1 MNRKKGPDLTL
12 PVIPFPASNKEK
24 MLRYLL
30 AFLLSVFVGCDQQ
43 EAIVP
48 AEGEAAK
55 PAYGDTFIEASIGEP
70 NNLLPVLSSDSA
82 SSDINRLVYN
92 GLIRYDKDLQLEGE
106 LAESWEISEDKL
118 TFTFRLRKGVT
129 WHDGTPFTSA
139 DVLFTYRL
147 YINPDV
153 PTSYAEDFLQVA
165 SAEAPDPYTF
175 RVTYEKPYAPALE
188 SWGTPIHPK
197 HLLEGDDITKSPLS
211 RSPIGTG
218 PFKFVKWVAGEKIEL
233 LANPDY
239 FEGQPFIHRV
249 VYRVIPDT
257 STQFL
262 ELQAGGLDLMSLT
275 PIQYKTQT
283 DTPAFTRNFN
293 KYRYLSF
300 SYTYLGYNLIKPLF
314 QDVRVRQAISYA
326 IDKQEIIDGVLLG
339 LGHVAT
345 GPYKPDT
352 WVYNANVKRYAYKP
366 ELARDLLKEAGW
378 TDSNG
383 DGVLDKNGEPLAFTI
398 VTNQGNDLRSK
409 TAEIIQRRLKEVGI
423 KIEIRI
429 VEWATFLKEFIFPGN
444 FDATIL
450 GWSGGP
456 EPDQFNIWH
465 SSKTAPRELN
475 FIKYNN
481 PEVDELL
488 ERGRRIFD
496 RSERKKIY
504 DRFQEILADEQPY
517 TFLYVGEAL
526 PAVARRFRG
535 IEPAPAGIT
544 YNFIKWYVPK
554 SEQKYVR

>member
-1 MNRKKGPDLTL
+1 MRH
-12 PVIPFPASNKEK
+12 
-24 MLRYLL
+24 
-30 AFLLSVFVGCDQQ
+30 FLLILFLLTTGCERQDGV
-43 EAIVP
+43 VP

-55 PAYGDTFIEASIGEP
+55 PVHGDTFIEASIGEP
-70 NNLLPVLSSDSA
+70 SNLLPVLSSDSA

-92 GLIRYDKDLQLEGE
+92 GLVRYDKNLQLEGE
-106 LAESWEISEDKL
+106 LAKSWDISPDNL
-118 TFTFRLRKGVT
+118 SITFSLRDDVT

-139 DVLFTYRL
+139 DVLFTYQM
-147 YINPDV
+147 YVDPNV

-165 SAEAPDPYTF
+165 KAEAPDPYTF

-197 HLLEGDDITKSPLS
+197 HLLEGQDITKSELS
-211 RSPIGTG
+211 RKPIGTG
-218 PFKFVKWVAGEKIEL
+218 PYRFVKWDAGEKIEL
-233 LANPDY
+233 LANPHY

-249 VYRVIPDT
+249 VYRVIPDS

-262 ELQAGGLDLMSLT
+262 ELQAGGLDFMGLT

-283 DTPAFTRNFN
+283 DSASFNRNFN
-293 KYRYLSF
+293 KYSYLSF
-300 SYTYLGYNLIKPLF
+300 SYTYLGYNLTKPLF
-314 QDVRVRQAISYA
+314 QDIRVRRAISYA

-339 LGHVAT
+339 LGHIAT

-352 WVYNANVKRYAYKP
+352 WVYNDEVSRYDYNP
-366 ELARDLLKEAGW
+366 EKARMLLAEAGW
-378 TDSNG
+378 EPGEEGLLHKD
-383 DGVLDKNGEPLAFTI
+383 GEPLAFTI

-409 TAEIIQRRLKEVGI
+409 TAEIIQRRLREIGI
-423 KIEIRI
+423 KVEIRI

-475 FIKYNN
+475 FIKYHNA
-481 PEVDELL
+481 EVDDLL
-488 ERGRRIFD
+488 ERGRRTFD
-496 RSERKKIY
+496 RKERKEMY

-526 PAVARRFRG
+526 PAVAKRFRG
-535 IEPAPAGIT
+535 IEPAPAGIS
-544 YNFIKWYVPK
+544 YNFIEWWVPE
-554 SEQKYVR
+554 SEQKYSR

>member
-1 MNRKKGPDLTL
+1 MRFLICTL
-12 PVIPFPASNKEK
+12 
-24 MLRYLL
+24 LL
-30 AFLLSVFVGCDQQ
+30 LLNACDQQ
-43 EAIVP
+43 DSIVP

-55 PAYGDTFIEASIGEP
+55 PVHGDTFIEASIGEP
-70 NNLLPVLSSDSA
+70 SNLLPVLSSDSA
-82 SSDINRLVYN
+82 SSDINQLVYS
-92 GLIRYDKDLQLEGE
+92 GLIRYDKNLQLEGE
-106 LAESWEISEDKL
+106 LAEAWEISEDKR
-118 TFTFRLRKGVT
+118 TFTFHLRKDVT
-129 WHDGTPFTSA
+129 WHDGAPFTSA
-139 DVLFTYRL
+139 DAMFTYQM
-147 YINPDV
+147 YIDPEV

-175 RVTYEKPYAPALE
+175 KVTYEKPYAPALE
-188 SWGTPIHPK
+188 SWGTPIHPR
-197 HLLEGDDITKSPLS
+197 HLLEGQDVTKSPLS

-218 PFKFVKWVAGEKIEL
+218 PYKFVKWDAGEKVEL
-233 LANPDY
+233 IANPDY
-239 FEGQPFIHRV
+239 FEGEPYIHRV

-262 ELQAGGLDLMSLT
+262 ELQAGGLDLMGLT

-283 DTPAFTRNFN
+283 DTPGFTRKFN

-300 SYTYLGYNLIKPLF
+300 SYTYLGYNLTKELF

-339 LGHVAT
+339 LGQAAT

-352 WVYNANVKRYAYKP
+352 WVYNAGVKRYPYDP
-366 ELARDLLKEAGW
+366 EQAKALLADAGW
-378 TDSNG
+378 VDSDG
-383 DGVLDKNGEPLAFTI
+383 DGVLDKDGDKLAFTI

-423 KIEIRI
+423 NIEIRI

-456 EPDQFNIWH
+456 EPDQYNIWH

-475 FIKYNN
+475 FIKYSNQ
-481 PEVDELL
+481 EVDDLL
-488 ERGRRIFD
+488 EQGRRTFD
-496 RSERKKIY
+496 QAERKQIY
-504 DRFQEILADEQPY
+504 DRFQEILAEEQPY

-526 PAVARRFRG
+526 PAVAKRFRG
-535 IEPAPAGIT
+535 IEPSPAGISH
-544 YNFIKWYVPK
+544 NFIKWWVPK
-554 SEQKYVR
+554 SEQKYSR

>member
-1 MNRKKGPDLTL
+1 MFSGLRSDLVRFVL
-12 PVIPFPASNKEK
+12 FIIFV
-24 MLRYLL
+24 LL
-30 AFLLSVFVGCDQQ
+30 AGCEQQ
-43 EAIVP
+43 QATVP

-55 PAYGDTFIEASIGEP
+55 PAYGDTFIEASIAEP

-82 SSDINRLVYN
+82 SSDINNKVYN
-92 GLIRYDKDLQLEGE
+92 GLIRYDKNLELEGE
-106 LAESWEISEDKL
+106 LAESWEISEDNL
-118 TFTFRLRKGVT
+118 SFTFHLRKGVT
-129 WHDGTPFTSA
+129 WHDGAPFTSA
-139 DVLFTYRL
+139 DVLFTYQM

-165 SAEAPDPYTF
+165 KAEALDDYTF

-188 SWGTPIHPK
+188 SWGTSIHPK
-197 HLLEGDDITKSPLS
+197 HLLEGQDVTKSPLS

-218 PFKFVKWVAGEKIEL
+218 PYRFVKWDAGEKIEL
-233 LANPDY
+233 TANPDY
-239 FEGQPFIHRV
+239 FEGKPYIRRI

-262 ELQAGGLDLMSLT
+262 ELKAGNLDFMGLT

-283 DTPAFTRNFN
+283 DAANFSRKFN

-300 SYTYLGYNLIKPLF
+300 SYTYLGYNLTKPLF
-314 QDVRVRQAISYA
+314 QDKRVRQALSSA
-326 IDKQEIIDGVLLG
+326 IDKQELIDGVLLG
-339 LGHVAT
+339 LGQAAT

-352 WVYNANVKRYAYKP
+352 WVYNSEVRRYEYDP
-366 ELARDLLKEAGW
+366 EKSRALLAEAGW
-378 TDSNG
+378 VDSDK
-383 DGVLDKNGEPLAFTI
+383 DGVLDKDGEKLAFTI

-423 KIEIRI
+423 TVEIRI

-456 EPDQFNIWH
+456 EPDQYNIWH

-475 FIKYNN
+475 FVKYSNKD
-481 PEVDELL
+481 VDDLL
-488 ERGRRIFD
+488 EKGRRTFAQA
-496 RSERKKIY
+496 ERKAIY
-504 DRFQEILADEQPY
+504 DRFQEILAEEQPY

-526 PAVARRFRG
+526 PVVAKRFRG
-535 IEPAPAGIT
+535 IEPSPAGIT

-554 SEQKYVR
+554 SEQKYSR